1 MELAPCPALKPAW
14 SRGKQRRL
22 AKRHMARMHIWRGDW
37 TCIFRVYP
45 KMQQHN
51 PHMIGS
57 DYVFDN
63 FKSPIMPAKSWLL
76 NS

>member
-1 MELAPCPALKPAW
+1 
-14 SRGKQRRL
+14 
-22 AKRHMARMHIWRGDW
+22 MARMDIWRGDW

-45 KMQQHN
+45 KVQQHN

-63 FKSPIMPAKSWLL
+63 FKSPIMPAKRWLL